1 MFCIGFGCAYFCW
14 AAFETPVEHLVNH
27 QLHVHAA
34 QLKLSWPLPARQL
47 RNVHYAAF
55 AIYEAAICLIVTR
68 LLWYALR
75 GLDAFFS
82 ASLLLAMYISGSIFS
97 SAAIVYLG
105 LGGHF

>member
-1 MFCIGFGCAYFCW
+1 M
-14 AAFETPVEHLVNH
+14 PVEHFVNH

-34 QLKLSWPLPARQL
+34 QLNLAWPLPPRQL

-55 AIYEAAICLIVTR
+55 GIYETVICLIVTR
-68 LLWYALR
+68 LLWYVLR

-82 ASLLLAMYISGSIFS
+82 VSLLLAMYISGSIFS
-97 SAAIVYLG
+97 SGAILYYG